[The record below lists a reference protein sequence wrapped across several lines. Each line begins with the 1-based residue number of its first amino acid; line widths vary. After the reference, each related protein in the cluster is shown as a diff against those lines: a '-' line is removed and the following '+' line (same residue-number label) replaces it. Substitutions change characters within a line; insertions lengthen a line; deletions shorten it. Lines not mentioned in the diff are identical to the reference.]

1 MSRPLRI
8 DYPGALHH
16 IFSRGNKKEN
26 IFNDFIDREK
36 FLRFLSKNQ
45 ERYGCKLY
53 AYCLMDNHFHL
64 LVETGDAPISNFM
77 QQLLTSY
84 VQYFNKK
91 WDRVGHLLQGRY
103 KSILVDKDAYLLT
116 LVRYMHL
123 NPVNALLV
131 GNPKDYEWSSH
142 LEYLGFR
149 KPIVDLS
156 FVESLF
162 SDIQAY
168 EKFILEGINQPQ
180 GYKIKRY
187 KRYLFYGGE
196 KFINNAL
203 AKVSQQKRAKG
214 KSRKKVSEKVI
225 INFIES
231 KLGKTMQKFERYQ
244 DTIVKQ
250 YFVVL
255 MRDRMH
261 LTLKNISKK
270 VGITLQGVRYYYG
283 MDNKEK
289 ILKEFDEFFNFY
301 D

>member
-1 MSRPLRI
+1 MPRPLRI

-16 IFSRGNKKEN
+16 IFSRGNKKED
-26 IFNDFIDREK
+26 IFNDVIDREK

-45 ERYGCKLY
+45 ERYGCKIY

-84 VQYFNKK
+84 VQYFNKR

-103 KSILVDKDAYLLT
+103 KSVLVDKDAYLLT
-116 LVRYMHL
+116 LVRYIHL

-149 KPIVDLS
+149 KPIVNLS

-168 EKFILEGINQPQ
+168 EKFILGGINHPQ
-180 GYKIKRY
+180 GYKAKRY
-187 KRYLFYGGE
+187 KRYLFYGDE

-203 AKVSQQKRAKG
+203 AKVSQQKRAEG
-214 KSRKKVSEKVI
+214 KSRKKVSEKDI
-225 INFIES
+225 KKFIES
-231 KLGKTMQKFERYQ
+231 KLGKTIQKFERYQ
-244 DTIVKQ
+244 GTIVKQ

-270 VGITLQGVRYYYG
+270 IDITLQGVRYYYK
-283 MDNKEK
+283 MDNKEE